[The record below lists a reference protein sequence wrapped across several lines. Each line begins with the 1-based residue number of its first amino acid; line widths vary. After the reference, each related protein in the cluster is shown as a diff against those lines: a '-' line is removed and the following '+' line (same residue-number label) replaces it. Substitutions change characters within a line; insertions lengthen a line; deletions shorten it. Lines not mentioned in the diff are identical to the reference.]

1 MKNEPANDS
10 IEDDIRRRF
19 KHSIHC
25 QFSTVALLILSLAL
39 SGCGTKTS
47 ESKQDR
53 YLNLYVWSAYIPN
66 KTLDDFEKKTGIRI
80 RFDTYESNEAMLE
93 KLQSG
98 VTEYDVVVPSDFMVG
113 ALREQK
119 LLLKLDLNQIP
130 NLKNIHPRFLKLSY
144 DPRNE
149 NTVPFLWSTT
159 GIGFNKA
166 KISEPVDSWG
176 ILWDPKYKDRV
187 LMLDDLRECF
197 GATLKWKGFSF
208 NSTDPTELLK
218 AKTLLIQQKPL
229 VKMYNSS
236 NFDEVL
242 LDGDVWLA
250 HAWSG
255 NLAKVIEENH
265 NLDYIIPKEGS
276 ALAVENFAIPV
287 HSKHLPEAY
296 AFINFC
302 LDAKVGAEITN
313 LSRYP
318 NTNEASK
325 AFIRP
330 EILNNRVIYPDESIL
345 ARCELVKDLGATN
358 LLLDRYWTE
367 IKSR

>member
-1 MKNEPANDS
+1 MKNELDNDS
-10 IEDDIRRRF
+10 IEEDIRRRF
-19 KHSIHC
+19 KHSLHS
-25 QFSTVALLILSLAL
+25 QFLAVVLLILSLAI
-39 SGCGTKTS
+39 SGCGTKNS
-47 ESKQDR
+47 ESKQGR

-66 KTLDDFEKKTGIRI
+66 KTLDDFQKKTGIQV

-113 ALREQK
+113 TLREQK
-119 LLLKLDLNQIP
+119 LLQKLDLNQIP

-144 DPRNE
+144 DPENE

-159 GIGFNKA
+159 GIGYNKA

-187 LMLDDLRECF
+187 LMLDDPRECF

-208 NSTDPTELLK
+208 NSTNPTHLLE
-218 AKTLLIQQKPL
+218 AKNLLIQQKPL

-242 LDGDVWLA
+242 LGGDVWLA

-255 NLAKVIEENH
+255 NLAKVIEQNH

-287 HSKHLPEAY
+287 NSKHVPEAY
-296 AFINFC
+296 SFINFC

-313 LSRYP
+313 LSSYP
-318 NTNEASK
+318 NTNEAAK
-325 AFIRP
+325 AFIHAD
-330 EILNNRVIYPDESIL
+330 ILNNQVIYPDESML